1 MITLRHASTTA
12 ALLRGAD
19 HLLVLG
25 SEAALKGK
33 ARHPGLDGLS
43 PEVQRLVAELL
54 KDLSPG
60 LGGAAAGTL
69 CSEAPR
75 RVAVGV
81 LPNEVSRHNAPA
93 RAEAIRSC
101 MVKSNTGK
109 RGKGA
114 VLLLLDDAE
123 HQLAATLAVARALP
137 LYDGRSQVTKP
148 RPSCAVHSVGPDG
161 RSLRA
166 SKVVTASVE
175 SLREAARLVDLPPSE
190 LDPAAFQRE
199 ARRLVKGIKG
209 VRTRAIVGKDLLAA
223 GCGGIH
229 GVGRCANS
237 APRLIVM
244 TWAPARPKGH
254 IALVGK
260 GITYDTGGL
269 SLKVGGGM
277 VGMKSDMGGAAA
289 VLGAFRTLASTG
301 CRSRVSALLC
311 LAENAIGPDAFKN
324 DDILTLHSGMRVE
337 INNTDAEGR
346 LVLADGVSFAA
357 RKLKAE
363 IVLDAATLTGAQLV
377 ATGRLHAGLLAG
389 DEDLEDALVA
399 AGRHTGELV
408 HPMPFAPEFHRK
420 EFASKVADFRNS
432 VADRMNAQSSCAGEF
447 IRWQLDGTKA
457 RYGHVDMAGPS
468 TIGGRGSGFG
478 PALLAEAVRRLA

>member
-1 MITLRHASTTA
+1 MISLRHASTTA

-25 SEAALKGK
+25 SEAALKGDSM
-33 ARHPGLDGLS
+33 HPGLEGLS
-43 PEVQRLVAELL
+43 TEVRRLLAELMT
-54 KDLSPG
+54 DLAPG
-60 LGGAAAGTL
+60 LEGAAAGTL

-81 LPNEVSRHNAPA
+81 LPNEVSRHNSPA
-93 RAEAIRSC
+93 RAEAIRRC
-101 MVKSNTGK
+101 MTLSNTGK

-137 LYDGRSQVTKP
+137 LYDGRSKPVTP
-148 RPSCAVHSVGPDG
+148 RPSCAIHSVGPDG
-161 RSLRA
+161 RALRA
-166 SKVVTASVE
+166 NRTVQTSVD

-199 ARRLVKGIKG
+199 AKRLLKGIKG

-229 GVGRCANS
+229 GVGRCARS
-237 APRLIVM
+237 APRLLIL

-277 VGMKSDMGGAAA
+277 VGMKSDMVGAAA

-301 CRSRVSALLC
+301 CTARVSALLC

-357 RKLKAE
+357 RKLKAG

-377 ATGRLHAGLLAG
+377 ATGRLHAGLLASDG
-389 DEDLEDALVA
+389 ELEDALVA
-399 AGRHTGELV
+399 SGRHTGELV
-408 HPMPFAPEFHRK
+408 HPLPFAPEFHRK
-420 EFASKVADFRNS
+420 EFASTVADFRNS

-447 IRWQLDGTKA
+447 IRWQLDGTDA

-468 TIGGRGSGFG
+468 TISGRGSGFG

>member
-1 MITLRHASTTA
+1 MAVFSLYRPPPGSPAWEELGWTPDDYIDCFKLQKQAVYVPEGWQDKAYVEKTFKEAYRGFLEEGRQPVAFLRLAMDPA
-12 ALLRGAD
+12 AVDVNVHPAK
-19 HLLVLG
+19 
-25 SEAALKGK
+25 SEV
-33 ARHPGLDGLS
+33 RFRD
-43 PEVQRLVAELL
+43 QRRMFGFL
-54 KDLSPG
+54 
-60 LGGAAAGTL
+60 
-69 CSEAPR
+69 
-75 RVAVGV
+75 
-81 LPNEVSRHNAPA
+81 
-93 RAEAIRSC
+93 
-101 MVKSNTGK
+101 
-109 RGKGA
+109 
-114 VLLLLDDAE
+114 
-123 HQLAATLAVARALP
+123 
-137 LYDGRSQVTKP
+137 
-148 RPSCAVHSVGPDG
+148 
-161 RSLRA
+161 
-166 SKVVTASVE
+166 VE

-269 SLKVGGGM
+269 SLKVGGSM